1 MGEGE
6 NLQKARK
13 DEGENLRVGAN
24 SNIQPVSSILKRVLL
39 YKTSAFFRI

>member
-13 DEGENLRVGAN
+13 DEGENLQVGAN
-24 SNIQPVSSILKRVLL
+24 SKIQSVSSILKRALPS
-39 YKTSAFFRI
+39 KTSAFFRI